1 MKITIESTTQIVN
14 LIDRLSGQGVPAR
27 VWEGKTESGV
37 KVVCLIVRIAAR
49 ADQDLA
55 EIIEVASEF
64 DRELKEQKQPEA
76 ENVFPLRMIL

>member
-14 LIDRLSGQGVPAR
+14 LIDRLSGQGMPAR

-37 KVVCLIVRIAAR
+37 KVVCLIVRIAAQ
-49 ADQDLA
+49 ADQDL
-55 EIIEVASEF
+55 SEF

-76 ENVFPLRMIL
+76 ENVFPLRMIV

>member
-14 LIDRLSGQGVPAR
+14 TIDRLSGQGMPAR

-37 KVVCLIVRIAAR
+37 KVVCLIARIAAQ
-49 ADQDLA
+49 AGQDL
-55 EIIEVASEF
+55 SEF

-76 ENVFPLRMIL
+76 ENVFPLRMIV